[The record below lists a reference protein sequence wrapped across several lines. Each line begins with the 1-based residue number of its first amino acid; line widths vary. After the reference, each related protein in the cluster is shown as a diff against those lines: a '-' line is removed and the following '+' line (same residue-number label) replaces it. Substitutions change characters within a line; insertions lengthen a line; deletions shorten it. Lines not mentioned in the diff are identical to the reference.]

1 MFNVLINNGKTLSC
15 KTCYSA
21 FTENAIDVTDEYKSE
36 LMRSSGSK
44 FKEEDIFDKPC
55 IRLYIADNFASTS
68 DKTYLAWLI
77 CNRIESANSRLREAV
92 KDGYLIIG
100 DSDVLIVDYENIY

>member
-1 MFNVLINNGKTLSC
+1 MFNVLISNGKTLSC

-21 FTENAIDVTDEYKSE
+21 FTEYAIDVRDKYKSE
-36 LMRSSGSK
+36 LICSSKTK

-55 IRLYIADNFASTS
+55 IRLYIATNFTSTS

-77 CNRIESANSRLREAV
+77 CDTIESANSRLREAAE
-92 KDGYLIIG
+92 DGYLIIG
-100 DSDVLIVDYENIY
+100 DSDIFIVDYDNVY